1 MAPGDIAKGRA
12 PRPPTLAIGVG
23 DGVGLVDDMRRLI
36 GHPFKPDGP
45 GEWKIGFRR
54 INDMH
59 QMTFSAGRRQG
70 GDIGGGLFRRRQKI
84 AHQNHLA
91 GTCHRA
97 PRRRCRA

>member
-36 GHPFKPDGP
+36 GHPFKPDAP

-59 QMTFSAGRRQG
+59 QMAFSAGRRQG
-70 GDIGGGLFRRRQKI
+70 GDIGG
-84 AHQNHLA
+84 
-91 GTCHRA
+91 
-97 PRRRCRA
+97 